1 MPKVE
6 YKKPSLKEFKAVLK
20 KTRGNLTNTAELLGV
35 VRSTLWQWAK
45 LDEDFAEAIK
55 DVRKGK
61 LDQFVTTAEL
71 LALGIPDIDPE
82 TKKVVGW
89 VEKPDGLMLRYFMS
103 TLGRDEGFGENLDVT
118 TNGKDISNT
127 IQVEIIDKRS
137 DVWNTDEEN
146 VSSTEPQ

>member
-6 YKKPSLKEFKAVLK
+6 YKKPTLKDFKAALK

-35 VRSTLWQWAK
+35 VRSTLWLWAK
-45 LDEDFAEAIK
+45 QDEDFAEAIK

-103 TLGRDEGFGENLDVT
+103 TLGRDEGFGEGLDLT
-118 TNGKDISNT
+118 TNGKDINT
-127 IQVEIIDKRS
+127 AIQVEIIDKRS
-137 DVWNTDEEN
+137 DVITDEEKAKLN
-146 VSSTEPQ
+146 L

>member
-6 YKKPSLKEFKAVLK
+6 YKKPTLKDFKVALK

-35 VRSTLWQWAK
+35 VRSTLWLWAK
-45 LDEDFAEAIK
+45 QDEDFAEAIK

-118 TNGKDISNT
+118 TNGKDIST
-127 IQVEIIDKRS
+127 AIQVEIIDKRS
-137 DVWNTDEEN
+137 DVMSDEERDAQK
-146 VSSTEPQ
+146 V

>member
-1 MPKVE
+1 MPKKP
-6 YKKPSLKEFKAVLK
+6 YKKPTLEEFQEALE
-20 KTRGNLTNTAELLGV
+20 KTRGNLTNTAKLLGV
-35 VRSTLWQWAK
+35 DRVTVSVWGKQ
-45 LDEDFAEAIK
+45 DEDFGDAIK
-55 DVRKGK
+55 NARKGK

-89 VEKPDGLMLRYFMS
+89 IEKPDGLMLRYFMS

-118 TNGKDISNT
+118 TNGKDINAA

-137 DVWNTDEEN
+137 DVMSDEERDA
-146 VSSTEPQ
+146 QKM